1 MVDQAKIQKA
11 VALIIEAI
19 GEDPKREG
27 LQNTPQRVAEMYAE
41 LFSGLGQDPKEELA
55 TGFGEGH
62 REMVVVK
69 DIPFYAMCEHHLLPF
84 YGLAH
89 VGYIP
94 NVNGRVV
101 GASKLARVVEIVA
114 HRPQLQER
122 MTTQIAEAIVEALNP
137 DGVAVVIEAEH
148 LCMTMRGIK
157 KPGSNIVTSANRGVF
172 RRKAATRAEF
182 LVVDSAEV
190 SNPEVHSARMSQRGI
205 HGSAGSAANGTPG
218 PGTTL
223 GSRSPACTRR
233 VAGCTGRPSGTGSGA
248 TLPGTGAGPR
258 C

>member
-1 MVDQAKIQKA
+1 MVDQAKIQRA

-27 LQNTPQRVAEMYAE
+27 LANTPQRVAEMYAE
-41 LFSGLGQDPKEELA
+41 LFSGLGRDPKEELA

-69 DIPFYAMCEHHLLPF
+69 DIPFYSMCEHHLLPF

-122 MTTQIAEAIVEALNP
+122 MTTQVAEAIVEALNP
-137 DGVAVVIEAEH
+137 EGVGVVIEAEH

-157 KPGSNIVTSANRGVF
+157 KPGSNIVTSANRGTF
-172 RRKAATRAEF
+172 RRRAATRAEF
-182 LVVDSAEV
+182 LSLI
-190 SNPEVHSARMSQRGI
+190 ARR
-205 HGSAGSAANGTPG
+205 
-218 PGTTL
+218 
-223 GSRSPACTRR
+223 
-233 VAGCTGRPSGTGSGA
+233 
-248 TLPGTGAGPR
+248 
-258 C
+258 

>member
-1 MVDQAKIQKA
+1 MVDQAKIQRA

-27 LQNTPQRVAEMYAE
+27 LANTPQRVAEMYAE
-41 LFSGLGQDPKEELA
+41 LFSGLTRDPKEELA

-69 DIPFYAMCEHHLLPF
+69 DIPFYSMCEHHLLPF

-122 MTTQIAEAIVEALNP
+122 MTTQVAEAIVEALNP
-137 DGVAVVIEAEH
+137 EGVGVVIEAEH

-157 KPGSNIVTSANRGVF
+157 KPGSNIVTSANRGTF
-172 RRKAATRAEF
+172 RRRAATRAEF
-182 LVVDSAEV
+182 LSLI
-190 SNPEVHSARMSQRGI
+190 ARK
-205 HGSAGSAANGTPG
+205 
-218 PGTTL
+218 
-223 GSRSPACTRR
+223 
-233 VAGCTGRPSGTGSGA
+233 
-248 TLPGTGAGPR
+248 
-258 C
+258 

>member
-1 MVDQAKIQKA
+1 MVDQAKIRQA

-19 GEDPKREG
+19 GEDPGREG
-27 LQNTPQRVAEMYAE
+27 LVKTPQRVAEMYAE
-41 LFSGLGQDPKEELA
+41 LFSGLDRDPKEELA

-62 REMVVVK
+62 REMVVLK

-114 HRPQLQER
+114 HRPQIQER
-122 MTTQIAEAIVEALNP
+122 MTTQIAEAIVDALNP

-172 RRKAATRAEF
+172 RKRAATRAEF
-182 LVVDSAEV
+182 LSLI
-190 SNPEVHSARMSQRGI
+190 ARK
-205 HGSAGSAANGTPG
+205 
-218 PGTTL
+218 
-223 GSRSPACTRR
+223 
-233 VAGCTGRPSGTGSGA
+233 
-248 TLPGTGAGPR
+248 
-258 C
+258 

>member
-1 MVDQAKIQKA
+1 MVDQAKIQRA
-11 VALIIEAI
+11 VVLIIEAI

-27 LQNTPQRVAEMYAE
+27 LANTPQRVAEMYAE
-41 LFSGLGQDPKEELA
+41 LFSGLARDPKEELA

-122 MTTQIAEAIVEALNP
+122 MTTQVAEAIVEALNP
-137 DGVAVVIEAEH
+137 EGVGVVIEAEH

-157 KPGSNIVTSANRGVF
+157 KPGSNIVTSANRGTF
-172 RRKAATRAEF
+172 RRRAATRAEF
-182 LVVDSAEV
+182 LSLI
-190 SNPEVHSARMSQRGI
+190 ARR
-205 HGSAGSAANGTPG
+205 
-218 PGTTL
+218 
-223 GSRSPACTRR
+223 
-233 VAGCTGRPSGTGSGA
+233 
-248 TLPGTGAGPR
+248 
-258 C
+258 